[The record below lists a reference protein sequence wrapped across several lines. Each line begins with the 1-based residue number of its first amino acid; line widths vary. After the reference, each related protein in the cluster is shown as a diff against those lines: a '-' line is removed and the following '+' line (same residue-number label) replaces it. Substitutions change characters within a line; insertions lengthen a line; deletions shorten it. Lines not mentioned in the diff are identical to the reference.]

1 MNNKKNISAI
11 TMLVLLLTG
20 CKSQVDE
27 VQQEMNRI
35 RSTSPLAIQ
44 AAPVF
49 TPVPTYDYAAQQFRN
64 PFLPSSLALELQTM
78 AGKRVFPNLNRQP
91 QPLETFELEK
101 LIMKGSLKDKMGQVL
116 ALIQTP
122 DGQIE
127 RVQRGNYL
135 GMNQGRIVNITP
147 VQIDLIE
154 IVPDGRDGYVERPRT
169 LVLVGSGQ
177 QTERK

>member
-1 MNNKKNISAI
+1 MMSKHLILSI
-11 TMLVLLLTG
+11 LVLCSLAG
-20 CKSQVDE
+20 CKSRVDE
-27 VQQEMNRI
+27 VQQEMSNI
-35 RSTSPLAIQ
+35 RNQSPLPIE

-49 TPVPTYDYAAQQFRN
+49 TPVPMYDYAAQQFRN
-64 PFLPSSLALELQTM
+64 PFLPNSLATELRTM
-78 AGKRVFPNLNRQP
+78 AGKQVFPNLNRQP
-91 QPLETFELEK
+91 QPLESFELEK
-101 LIMKGSLKDKMGQVL
+101 LTMKGSLKNNAGQIL

-169 LVLVGSGQ
+169 LVLIGPGQ
-177 QTERK
+177 QSERK